1 MLLSIRR
8 WRPRHL
14 LLSWLSY
21 WLLLAGVTLGPAV
34 AAIMRA
40 TGPDAKGSLNASAGD
55 KGLSLTVI
63 ADGGT
68 TWSGTASL
76 TSIAFWVV
84 GPPLLLW
91 LVWFV
96 RRKPRDEPPTAPSGL
111 SAPNAKALSE
121 GEAQRV
127 DAQRQRDPA
136 SRV

>member
-1 MLLSIRR
+1 
-8 WRPRHL
+8 
-14 LLSWLSY
+14 
-21 WLLLAGVTLGPAV
+21 
-34 AAIMRA
+34 MRA

-96 RRKPRDEPPTAPSGL
+96 RRKPRDEPLTAPSGL